1 MKHKYTTQVE
11 NEIEVELPLYFKVN
25 EFDGYFSIKEN
36 QVIVIWGNTG
46 VNISNFPEVYLKFL
60 NDKSYE
66 AITEAEFKTKLIQEC
81 NNLISKS

>member
-1 MKHKYTTQVE
+1 MKHKYTTQIE

-60 NDKSYE
+60 NNKSYE
-66 AITEAEFKTKLIQEC
+66 SITESEFKTKLIQEC